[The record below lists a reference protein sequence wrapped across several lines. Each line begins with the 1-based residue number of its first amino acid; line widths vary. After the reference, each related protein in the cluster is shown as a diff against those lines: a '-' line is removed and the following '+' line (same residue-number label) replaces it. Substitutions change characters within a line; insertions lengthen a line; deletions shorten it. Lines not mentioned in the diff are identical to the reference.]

1 MKVFILTVLLG
12 ALVAPTI
19 VSAACGTCED
29 AHACIGES
37 EFQLCFDG
45 VRDQTI
51 NYTCP
56 ESSPICTTYG
66 IICLANATDVERGCG
81 DVSNCGVCSAD
92 TTFACTSRT
101 TFAICNSGGVS
112 ANNFDCA
119 DDYVCSVE
127 NAANGNPCISRC
139 DSTDSDICDRILDT
153 DVESTTTSVTPT
165 VTSTESSTVTTDSS
179 TGSTGDSTVTAT
191 TDSSTGST
199 GDTSTGSSSVT
210 SSDTS
215 TDSTVTATDPGS
227 TTPGTATTPAF
238 NEASYCQGINSTGRY
253 PIPSDTVCTSYIY
266 CVLRS
271 GNWTGLLYN
280 CNAQRPYFDAD
291 SFNCGTVRPSY
302 AGCTN
307 LA

>member
-29 AHACIGES
+29 AHSCIGES
-37 EFQLCFDG
+37 EFQLCYDG

-51 NYTCP
+51 NFTCP
-56 ESSPICTTYG
+56 ESKPICTTYG
-66 IICLANATDVERGCG
+66 IICMPNDTSIARGCG
-81 DVSNCGVCSAD
+81 DVSNCGVCSGD
-92 TTFACTSRT
+92 STFACTSRT
-101 TFAICNSGGVS
+101 TFAVCNSEGVS

-119 DDYVCSVE
+119 DDYVCSVSS
-127 NAANGNPCISRC
+127 AAGGNPCVSRC

-153 DVESTTTSVTPT
+153 EVESTSTSVTPT
-165 VTSTESSTVTTDSS
+165 VTATEPS
-179 TGSTGDSTVTAT
+179 TAT

-199 GDTSTGSSSVT
+199 GDTSTGSTSVTSSVT
-210 SSDTS
+210 SDSS
-215 TDSTVTATDPGS
+215 TDSTVTGSDPGS
-227 TTPGTATTPAF
+227 TTASTATTPAF
-238 NEASYCQGINSTGRY
+238 NEVTYCQGINSTGRY

-266 CVLRS
+266 CVPRS
-271 GNWTGLLYN
+271 GSWAGLVYN

-291 SFNCGTVRPSY
+291 SFTCGTVRPSY